1 MKTKGFS
8 LVFEEWIRYKGNY
21 SEVYSVKKKRFF
33 MPALILV
40 FLGATNFIPPHA
52 YAQKPTKTLTLLY
65 SNNISG
71 EIEPC
76 PT

>member
-1 MKTKGFS
+1 M
-8 LVFEEWIRYKGNY
+8 
-21 SEVYSVKKKRFF
+21 KKKVFF
-33 MPALILV
+33 VPALIIV
-40 FLGATNFIPPHA
+40 FLGATNFIPIPV

>member
-1 MKTKGFS
+1 MKGKWAVSIAIVTGLF
-8 LVFEEWIRYKGNY
+8 LVVN
-21 SEVYSVKKKRFF
+21 
-33 MPALILV
+33 AL
-40 FLGATNFIPPHA
+40 PSR
-52 YAQKPTKTLTLLY
+52 AQKTTRTLTLLY

>member
-1 MKTKGFS
+1 M
-8 LVFEEWIRYKGNY
+8 
-21 SEVYSVKKKRFF
+21 KKKVFF
-33 MPALILV
+33 VPALIIV
-40 FLGATNFIPPHA
+40 FLGATNFIPFPAH
-52 YAQKPTKTLTLLY
+52 AQKSAKTLILLY

>member
-1 MKTKGFS
+1 MKKER
-8 LVFEEWIRYKGNY
+8 VF
-21 SEVYSVKKKRFF
+21 VL
-33 MPALILV
+33 ALILV
-40 FLGATNFIPPHA
+40 FLGATNFIPFPAH
-52 YAQKPTKTLTLLY
+52 AQKTAKTLTLLY